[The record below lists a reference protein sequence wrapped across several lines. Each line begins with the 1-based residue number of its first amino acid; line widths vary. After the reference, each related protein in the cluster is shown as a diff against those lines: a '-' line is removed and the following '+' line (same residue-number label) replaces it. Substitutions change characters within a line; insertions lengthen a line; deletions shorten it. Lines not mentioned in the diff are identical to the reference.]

1 MEKNGWRNSTLL
13 QVVLGAVVVG
23 AIFFYFLP
31 RIVDFAEVWAT
42 IRAMTWLELT
52 TLFLLAVWNQVTYV
66 LVEMSGRPG
75 LGYRQAVKIT
85 QTSTALTNTLP
96 GGPALGAGLQ
106 SAMYLS
112 YGFAPPDI
120 AISLTLTGTW
130 NTFAKLAM
138 PIVALALL
146 ALSGDTNAGLVA
158 AAVIGL
164 GVLLLALLGFAA
176 ALRSE
181 KGAHTVASRLQA
193 LIGSAGRLVGRG
205 PRGDWG
211 AAAAAFRGRV
221 VELLSRQWLQLTS
234 ATIVSHVSL
243 YLVLLL
249 ALRHVGVPNDSV
261 SWQEALAAFAFVRL
275 LSAIPITPG
284 GLGVVELGLT
294 AALVAAGG
302 QEALIL
308 AAILVYRVLTFV
320 LPLPVGAVSYLF
332 WRRETG
338 HKPRRESLS
347 AR

>member
-1 MEKNGWRNSTLL
+1 ML
-13 QVVLGAVVVG
+13 QVVVGAVVVG

-52 TLFLLAVWNQVTYV
+52 TLLLLAVWNQVTYV

-85 QTSTALTNTLP
+85 QTSTAVNNTLP

-106 SAMYLS
+106 GAMYRS
-112 YGFAPPDI
+112 YGFAPADI

-146 ALSGDTNAGLVA
+146 AL
-158 AAVIGL
+158 
-164 GVLLLALLGFAA
+164 LAFAT

-181 KGAHTVASRLQA
+181 KGAQTVASRLQA
-193 LIGSAGRLVGRG
+193 LVFSAGRLVGRG

-221 VELLSRQWLQLTS
+221 VELLGRQWLQLTS

-302 QEALIL
+302 QEALLL

-338 HKPRRESLS
+338 HRPRRESLS